1 MNRLVL
7 LALLGEEDGVDVGE
21 DTAAGNGDI
30 AEELVEL
37 LIVAHGELDVA
48 RDDAGL
54 LVVAGSVAGELEDL
68 SAEVLEDGRHVDGG
82 AASDTGGVATLLQ
95 VACDT
100 ADREL
105 KSRLCRARRALAL
118 LLSASSLSFSRH
130 VDVCVGV
137 CWVCVCVF
145 VGWLLLCLLLSSAVG
160 RIAVAAVSKIGG
172 GGRKKQKK

>member
-1 MNRLVL
+1 M
-7 LALLGEEDGVDVGE
+7 DVGE
-21 DTAAGNGDI
+21 HTSRGDGDS
-30 AEELVEL
+30 AHELVQL
-37 LIVAHGELDVA
+37 LVVADGELDVA
-48 RDDAGL
+48 RDDAAL
-54 LVVAGSVAGELEDL
+54 LVVTGSVACELEDL
-68 SAEVLEDGRHVDGG
+68 GAQVLEDRRHVDGG
-82 AASDTGGVATLLQ
+82 ASADALRVAALLQ
-95 VACDT
+95 VAGDT

-118 LLSASSLSFSRH
+118 LLAAASLSFSRH